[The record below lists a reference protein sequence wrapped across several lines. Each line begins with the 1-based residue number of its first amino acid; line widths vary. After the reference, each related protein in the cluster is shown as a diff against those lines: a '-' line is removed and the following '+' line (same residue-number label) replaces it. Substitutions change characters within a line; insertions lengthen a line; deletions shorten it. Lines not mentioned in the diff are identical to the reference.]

1 MYEENVTKDDIFDK
15 SVEKSECFTRVVRI
29 LSFACMV
36 FGIYLFFSPIV
47 NLLGFIPLLGGI
59 ISGIVGFAIFLAAF
73 LISIPLYILAT
84 AIAWLVFH
92 PKVGFI
98 LLAIGG
104 VILALVLF
112 LGRKGSAGDNASS
125 TQAHFLALRQMIL

>member
-1 MYEENVTKDDIFDK
+1 
-15 SVEKSECFTRVVRI
+15 
-29 LSFACMV
+29 MV

-47 NLLGFIPLLGGI
+47 NLLGFIPLIGGI

-84 AIAWLVFH
+84 AIAWLFFH
-92 PKVGFI
+92 PKIGFI

-104 VILALVLF
+104 VILAVFLI
-112 LGRKGSAGDNASS
+112 LGRNKDGDKGDPS
-125 TQAHFLALRQMIL
+125 TFQAHFLALR